1 MLRGV
6 IAELIDKLPAK
17 THADKDYL
25 ACGVLTLRPI
35 RGLFV
40 STTHRGG
47 LVHITVI
54 GLGHT
59 GLVAAAVFAEAGHQ
73 VIGHDIESEKCAII
87 RRGNS
92 PFHEPGLEDIIGRVV
107 RSGLL
112 VIADNLEESLA
123 QAEVIFLAVGTPA
136 ANGDSPNL
144 AEFWSA
150 VGQVVPAA
158 PENAVLAIKSTLP
171 VGITDELISRF
182 KSIWPGEAPVVVV
195 PEFLRQGSA
204 VADFRRP
211 DRVVLGSHSPEA
223 LATVRRVYDLFDL
236 PAEVFHE
243 CTPMAAELI
252 KHATN
257 CFLATKISFA
267 NELANL
273 CGHLGVDYEVIRRG
287 LAADTRIGA
296 GFMHAGL
303 GFGGSCFPKDVAAL
317 IETGRMAECRLTLL
331 ETALVAN
338 RAQVKRVVNL
348 TRDMLGELE
357 GKKILQ
363 LGLTYKPGTDDIR
376 GSLSLELAFLLSRAG
391 ADLTCYDPAYHP
403 TTVGSDNLFDLTDDP
418 LAAAVGAEL
427 ILIATDWPQF
437 GDLPWPEIAKSMSAA
452 NLLDGRN
459 MLDPHK
465 LTAAGFTYR
474 GIGR

>member
-1 MLRGV
+1 MN
-6 IAELIDKLPAK
+6 IA
-17 THADKDYL
+17 
-25 ACGVLTLRPI
+25 
-35 RGLFV
+35 
-40 STTHRGG
+40 
-47 LVHITVI
+47 VI

-59 GLVAAAVFAEAGHQ
+59 GLVAAAVLAEVGHQ

-92 PFHEPGLEDIIGRVV
+92 PFHEPGLEGLINRGRQ
-107 RSGLL
+107 SGRLA
-112 VIADNLEESLA
+112 VADSLEESLA
-123 QAEVIFLAVGTPA
+123 GAEVIFLAVGTPA

-150 VGQVVPAA
+150 AGQVVPAA
-158 PENAVLAIKSTLP
+158 PKNAILAIKSTLP
-171 VGITDELISRF
+171 VGTTDKLISRF

-223 LATVRRVYDLFDL
+223 RATVRRVFELFDL
-236 PAEVFHE
+236 PTAIFHE

-317 IETGRMAECRLTLL
+317 IETGRKAECRLTLL

-338 RAQVKRVVNL
+338 RAQVKRVVDL
-348 TRDMLGELE
+348 IRDILGEIK

-376 GSLSLELAFLLSRAG
+376 GSLSLELAFLLSRGG
-391 ADLTCYDPAYHP
+391 ADLTCYDPAYQS
-403 TTVGSDNLFDLTDDP
+403 TAVGSDNLFDLADDP
-418 LAAAVGAEL
+418 LPAAVGAEL
-427 ILIATDWPQF
+427 IIIATDWPQF
-437 GDLPWPEIAKSMSAA
+437 GELPWSEIAKSMKVA

-459 MLDPHK
+459 MLNPQK
-465 LTAAGFTYR
+465 LDTAGFTYR